1 MALTT
6 MSANLL
12 PEPVSCRRHALT
24 AEASYIEPLVMWRFD
39 GARASGRRL
48 RSLEGVRHRTLME
61 LEEDL
66 RQFRRV
72 AKPLPPVGPKMVIA
86 VEEAIVYMMSVTQGM
101 DQIQV
106 G

>member
-1 MALTT
+1 
-6 MSANLL
+6 
-12 PEPVSCRRHALT
+12 
-24 AEASYIEPLVMWRFD
+24 MWRFD
-39 GARASGRRL
+39 GAPAGERRL

-86 VEEAIVYMMSVTQGM
+86 GEEAIMSVTQVM
-101 DQIQV
+101 SQIQV
-106 G
+106 R